1 MVTLSVPRVAS
12 SDSSVMMSQRLLV
25 LVALLGVANA
35 QSGHAGHNHGGSSAT
50 LELCG
55 CAKDEDEHPFTID
68 CTNAASRMAAA
79 EANLNA
85 AGPSP
90 PGGWAHEHCEDLTDK
105 TRQTAFFIIQSHHD
119 YCPHDTLTT
128 SQEHLVHDWEGAC
141 TNCQIYRQHRPNLVE
156 CPEIS
161 AHDCEA
167 AVANYVVAA
176 AFFVLNSTCTAATE
190 AAPTS
195 GKCCTDTGRS
205 VDPVRNAAEQGA
217 FRQLLALHDLCPNN
231 MPAEVELAIHDYEHS
246 CEDYFCNAVESGYD
260 GTVCPSPPPPPK
272 PPPSPAPPSPAAGPG
287 LLIAIIVGAVVAA
300 VLVVCIVYMMMQ
312 EKKGKPIFTNV
323 GEIKPTT
330 SA

>member
-1 MVTLSVPRVAS
+1 
-12 SDSSVMMSQRLLV
+12 MMSQRLLV
-25 LVALLGVANA
+25 LSLVALLGVANA
-35 QSGHAGHNHGGSSAT
+35 QSGHAGHSHGGSSAT

-79 EANLNA
+79 EATLNA

-105 TRQTAFFIIQSHHD
+105 TRQTAFFILQSHHD
-119 YCPHDTLTT
+119 YCDHDTLTA
-128 SQEHLVHDWEGAC
+128 SQEELVHDWEGAC
-141 TNCQIYRQHRPNLVE
+141 TNCQIYRMHQPGLAE

-231 MPAEVELAIHDYEHS
+231 MLPRSNSPSDYEHS
-246 CEDYFCNAVESGYD
+246 CETTATVESGYD
-260 GTVCPSPPPPPK
+260 GYRVRAHRLR
-272 PPPSPAPPSPAAGPG
+272 PPPSPPPPSPAAGPG

>member
-1 MVTLSVPRVAS
+1 
-12 SDSSVMMSQRLLV
+12 MMSQRLLV
-25 LVALLGVANA
+25 LSLVALLGVANA
-35 QSGHAGHNHGGSSAT
+35 QSGHAGHSHGGSSAT

-79 EANLNA
+79 EATLNA

-105 TRQTAFFIIQSHHD
+105 TRQTAFFILQSHHD
-119 YCPHDTLTT
+119 YCDHDTLTA
-128 SQEHLVHDWEGAC
+128 SQEELVHDWEGAC
-141 TNCQIYRQHRPNLVE
+141 TNCQIYRMHQPGLAE

-246 CEDYFCNAVESGYD
+246 SGLLLPRLSRV
-260 GTVCPSPPPPPK
+260 TTAPCAEPAAAPKPAPSPPPPPSGRSGAHRDHRRCGRRGR
-272 PPPSPAPPSPAAGPG
+272 PCGLHRLHDDAGEEG
-287 LLIAIIVGAVVAA
+287 QAV
-300 VLVVCIVYMMMQ
+300 
-312 EKKGKPIFTNV
+312 FSNV
-323 GEIKPTT
+323 GEIKT